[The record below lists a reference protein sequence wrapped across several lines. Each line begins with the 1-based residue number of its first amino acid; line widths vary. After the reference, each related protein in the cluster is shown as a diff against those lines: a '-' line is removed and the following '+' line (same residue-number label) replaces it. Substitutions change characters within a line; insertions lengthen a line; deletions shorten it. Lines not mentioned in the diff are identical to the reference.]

1 MIKILIKKTGMRT
14 KFLLVLLVF
23 LVSNSFS
30 QDKVYVFY
38 PSVARPQSVQDK
50 IQNGV
55 QGIVVTVF
63 GRYNDFTA
71 KMELEPAQMIITKPA
86 LIQQFSGY
94 EVKMSGARSGQTSE
108 SYVLLSINGGV
119 DLTTVTSET
128 VVGTIDIL
136 GRSGMNDFAKQFFT
150 AIPKLKRVTKVED
163 LLPLL
168 TFNMAAAILI
178 QEPAIQYFM
187 STSNLNF
194 AITKLP
200 ESKDG
205 IVALA
210 VKSGGSADKIAAVLK
225 SADKE
230 LCSFFE
236 VDLWK

>member
-1 MIKILIKKTGMRT
+1 MSIIKKLDMRT
-14 KFLLVLLVF
+14 KLLLVLLV
-23 LVSNSFS
+23 LRVSISFS

-38 PSVARPQSVQDK
+38 PSVARPQAVQDK
-50 IQNGV
+50 IQHSAHDV
-55 QGIVVTVF
+55 EVTVF

-86 LIQQFSGY
+86 LIKQFNNY
-94 EVKMSGARSGQTSE
+94 EVKLKGTRAGKTDE
-108 SYVLLSINGGV
+108 TYVLLSIN
-119 DLTTVTSET
+119 SET
-128 VVGTIDIL
+128 DITALTAETVIGTIDIL
-136 GRSGMNDFAKQFFT
+136 GRNGMNSFVKQFFPT
-150 AIPKLKRVTKVED
+150 IPKLKRVTKVED

-168 TFNMAAAILI
+168 TFNMAVAILV
-178 QEPAIQYFM
+178 QEPAIQYFK

-200 ESKDG
+200 ESNDG
-205 IVALA
+205 IVAFA
-210 VKSGGSADKIAAVLK
+210 VKSGGSADKISSVLK

>member
-1 MIKILIKKTGMRT
+1 MRT
-14 KFLLVLLVF
+14 RLFLILLVF
-23 LVSNSFS
+23 SISNSFS

-38 PSVARPQSVQDK
+38 PTVARPQAVQDK
-50 IQNGV
+50 IQKCV
-55 QGIVVTVF
+55 QGVEVTVF
-63 GRYNDFTA
+63 GRYNDFTT
-71 KMELEPAQMIITKPA
+71 KMEIEPAQMVITKPA
-86 LIQQFSGY
+86 LVEQFAGY
-94 EVKMSGARSGQTSE
+94 EIKVKGSRAGKTDE
-108 SYVLLSINGGV
+108 TYVLLSINNGV
-119 DLTTVTSET
+119 DIATVGTET

-136 GRSGMNDFAKQFFT
+136 GRNGMNTFAKNFFPT
-150 AIPKLKRVTKVED
+150 IPKLKRVTKIED

-168 TFNMAAAILI
+168 TFNMAVAILI
-178 QEPAIQYFM
+178 QEPAIQYFK

-210 VKSGGSADKIAAVLK
+210 VKTGGSADKVASALK

>member
-1 MIKILIKKTGMRT
+1 MI
-14 KFLLVLLVF
+14 F
-23 LVSNSFS
+23 LVSNSS
-30 QDKVYVFY
+30 AQDKVYVFY
-38 PSVARPQSVQDK
+38 PSVARPQAVQDK
-50 IQNGV
+50 LQSGAQGV
-55 QGIVVTVF
+55 VVTVF

-71 KMELEPAQMIITKPA
+71 KMEIEPAQMIITKPA
-86 LIQQFSGY
+86 LISQFSGY
-94 EVKMSGARSGQTSE
+94 DIKMKGMRAGKAEET
-108 SYVLLSINGGV
+108 YVLLSINSGV
-119 DLTTVTSET
+119 DLAALTAET
-128 VVGTIDIL
+128 MIGTIDIL
-136 GRSGMNDFAKQFFT
+136 GRNGMNDFAKQFFT
-150 AIPKLKRVTKVED
+150 TLPKLKRVTKVED

-178 QEPAIQYFM
+178 QEPAIQYFK

-194 AITKLP
+194 VITKLP

-210 VKSGGSADKIAAVLK
+210 VKSGGNVNKIYSVLK

>member
-1 MIKILIKKTGMRT
+1 MTKKLFMT
-14 KFLLVLLVF
+14 LLMLW
-23 LVSNSFS
+23 VSNPLS
-30 QDKVYVFY
+30 QANVYVFY

-50 IQNGV
+50 IQKCV
-55 QGIVVTVF
+55 QGAEVIVF
-63 GRYNDFTA
+63 GRYNDFAA
-71 KMELEPAQMIITKPA
+71 KMETEPAPIIITKPL
-86 LIQQFSGY
+86 LIEMFSGY
-94 EVKMSGARSGQTSE
+94 EIKVNGVRAGKTE
-108 SYVLLSINGGV
+108 ETYIVLSINNGI
-119 DLTTVTSET
+119 DPATVGAET

-136 GRSGMNDFAKQFFT
+136 GRIGMNTFAKHFF
-150 AIPKLKRVTKVED
+150 AAVPKLKRVTKMED

-168 TFNMAAAILI
+168 TFNMVSGILV
-178 QEPAIQYFM
+178 QEPAVQYFK

-200 ESKDG
+200 DSKDG

-210 VKSGGSADKIAAVLK
+210 AKTGGNADKVASALK